1 MNFIHKLKKNSLN
14 NYYDSIYF
22 SFLDNIE
29 NENIIILNQNDY
41 NPLNKFNNYFQKYN
55 TNLYIFYKNDI
66 SLSYFNDE
74 FDELDKFIKF
84 DVINYESITN
94 CILNCQKENKI
105 NKIIIMHIESF
116 QNLENIIKISS
127 YFKINLYIYVSLIIN
142 NGYKIYLKNELRNIV
157 KYFNNESTNIGKV
170 FDYDEFLKYLNNI
183 DSSKIIKI
191 DLVQDNHF
199 ISYGKSKLYLFIL

>member
-127 YFKINLYIYVSLIIN
+127 YFKINL
-142 NGYKIYLKNELRNIV
+142 
-157 KYFNNESTNIGKV
+157 
-170 FDYDEFLKYLNNI
+170 
-183 DSSKIIKI
+183 
-191 DLVQDNHF
+191 
-199 ISYGKSKLYLFIL
+199 